1 MQVKIKMNNLALK
14 KLSNAQLTALE
25 MTAEAVKT
33 DVISENVMPFDSGTM
48 QNDSTSIDTSKI
60 AAGKMSISSNTP
72 YARRMYFHPEYNF
85 QKSNNPNAKGKWY
98 EDWISGSRRQW
109 VNEMY
114 KKFYKKQT
122 GV

>member
-114 KKFYKKQT
+114 KKFYKK
-122 GV
+122 